1 MDAAISALPIVV
13 LIYLMTKKNSLP
25 SYVALPAVAAFT
37 YAVKLIYF
45 ESDPNLIHAT
55 IVAGL
60 LDAWT
65 PILIV
70 AGAILLFQTMESS
83 GSMPIIRNWLNGVSS
98 NPVAQLMIIGW
109 AFAFLIEGASGFGT
123 PAALAAPILVR
134 LGFDPLRIV
143 LLTLTMNTVPVSFG
157 AVGTPTWFGFGE
169 LGLDD
174 SEVLRISLNTALIH
188 LVASLF
194 IPIVA
199 LLFVLDWKTI
209 RGNLIFIYLSVFACV
224 LPYVSIA
231 AWNYEFPS
239 LVGGAIGLVVSVV
252 LARHGIGLTAGSS
265 QPSAVETVTYRS
277 LAKAAFPI
285 WGSVLLLVV
294 TRIPALGI
302 RQMLTNRDLLG
313 SIPLGSFGQFGFSG
327 SLVLSLRDI
336 FGTEARWALELLYIP
351 ALIPFFVISLI
362 TFAIFHMNR
371 RNIEQVVTTTW
382 KRIIYPGIALLG
394 ALVMVKLLMVGGDQ
408 GDEQSMVMEM
418 GDFLATTAGPR
429 WQWFAAYLGA
439 LGSFFSGSATVSNLT
454 FGGIQNAIA
463 MRSEMDREII
473 LALQSTG
480 AAMGNMVCINNI
492 VAVSSILGIAN
503 REGFIFLRTLW
514 PMLLYGFIAAV
525 VGSFL

>member
-13 LIYLMTKKNSLP
+13 LIYLMTKKNTLP
-25 SYVALPAVAAFT
+25 SYVALPVVAALT
-37 YAVKLIYF
+37 YILKLVYF

-65 PILIV
+65 PILII

-83 GSMPIIRNWLNGVSS
+83 GSMSIIRAWLNGVSS

-169 LGLDD
+169 LGL
-174 SEVLRISLNTALIH
+174 EPNEILRISLNTALIH
-188 LVASLF
+188 LVASLV
-194 IPIVA
+194 IPLIA

-209 RGNLIFIYLSVFACV
+209 RPNLIFIYLSVLACV
-224 LPYVSIA
+224 LPYVMIA
-231 AWNYEFPS
+231 NWNYEFPS
-239 LVGGAIGLVVSVV
+239 IVGGAIGLVATVFM
-252 LARHGIGLTAGSS
+252 ARRGIGLSTGLSQTS
-265 QPSAVETVTYRS
+265 QPTDAEPVGFRS

-302 RQMLTNRDLLG
+302 RQLLTDRGILVT
-313 SIPLGSFGQFGFSG
+313 IPLGSLGQFGVSG

-336 FGTEARWALELLYIP
+336 FGTQIRWILELLYIP
-351 ALIPFFVISLI
+351 ALIPFFVITLL
-362 TFAIFHMNR
+362 TFAIFRVSRM
-371 RNIEQVVTTTW
+371 NIEQIVATTW
-382 KRIIYPGIALLG
+382 SRIIYPSIALFG
-394 ALVMVKLLMVGGDQ
+394 ALVMVKLLMAED
-408 GDEQSMVMEM
+408 DHSMVMKI
-418 GDFLATTAGPR
+418 GDFLAATTGTR

-463 MRSEMDREII
+463 LRSEMDQEVI

-503 REGFIFLRTLW
+503 KEGYIFLRTLF
-514 PMLLYGFIAAV
+514 PMLLYGVIAAV
-525 VGSFL
+525 VGSAL